1 MLDKKTYKDT
11 FSALHASGDTLKEVY
26 DMIEKRRRGSLG
38 RSFLAV
44 AAVVA
49 LMLALCAVAYA
60 ADWFGFRALLRPG
73 TTEFEGQT
81 YNNISLTQPQAVPPG
96 LDSSIAEKVENSK
109 AAWAEFSAWRVEH
122 DPMKDLPEVFQ
133 NVLGMGITD
142 LEDGGAE
149 LTCNTEDGLE
159 TRYATLEE
167 YAEFRALMDELNSY
181 DGEYAQGYGVSWAG
195 EEQALRDIAA
205 KYGLDLLGGF
215 RVLWS
220 SETTGLTGEG
230 FYTNAELAEMT
241 AEFGNSGSV
250 FYEPPAGFDKVYYY
264 DEGSFGLKFYLEA
277 PSGAGQLSCY
287 GYNSVY
293 STLSSG
299 GVMSWEADLSSFT
312 ERRHTAP
319 DGTELTILSN
329 GSDAYIYVYL
339 EDSFFA
345 MHVYGAEDMSD
356 ADVDYAADAINY
368 SNIGR

>member
-109 AAWAEFSAWRVEH
+109 AAWAEFSAWREEH

-149 LTCNTEDGLE
+149 LQCNTEDGLE
-159 TRYATLEE
+159 TRYATPEE
-167 YAEFRALMDELNSY
+167 YAQFRALMDELNSY

-195 EEQALRDIAA
+195 KPI
-205 KYGLDLLGGF
+205 
-215 RVLWS
+215 
-220 SETTGLTGEG
+220 
-230 FYTNAELAEMT
+230 
-241 AEFGNSGSV
+241 
-250 FYEPPAGFDKVYYY
+250 
-264 DEGSFGLKFYLEA
+264 
-277 PSGAGQLSCY
+277 
-287 GYNSVY
+287 
-293 STLSSG
+293 
-299 GVMSWEADLSSFT
+299 
-312 ERRHTAP
+312 
-319 DGTELTILSN
+319 
-329 GSDAYIYVYL
+329 
-339 EDSFFA
+339 
-345 MHVYGAEDMSD
+345 
-356 ADVDYAADAINY
+356 
-368 SNIGR
+368 

>member
-11 FSALHASGDTLKEVY
+11 FSALHASCDTLKEVY

-159 TRYATLEE
+159 TRYATPEE

-181 DGEYAQGYGVSWAG
+181 DGEYA
-195 EEQALRDIAA
+195 
-205 KYGLDLLGGF
+205 
-215 RVLWS
+215 
-220 SETTGLTGEG
+220 
-230 FYTNAELAEMT
+230 
-241 AEFGNSGSV
+241 
-250 FYEPPAGFDKVYYY
+250 
-264 DEGSFGLKFYLEA
+264 
-277 PSGAGQLSCY
+277 
-287 GYNSVY
+287 
-293 STLSSG
+293 
-299 GVMSWEADLSSFT
+299 
-312 ERRHTAP
+312 
-319 DGTELTILSN
+319 
-329 GSDAYIYVYL
+329 
-339 EDSFFA
+339 
-345 MHVYGAEDMSD
+345 
-356 ADVDYAADAINY
+356 
-368 SNIGR
+368 

>member
-1 MLDKKTYKDT
+1 MLDKKTYRET

-133 NVLGMGITD
+133 GVLGMGITD

-149 LTCNTEDGLE
+149 LQCNTEDGLE
-159 TRYATLEE
+159 TRYATPEE
-167 YAEFRALMDELNSY
+167 YAQFRALMDEL
-181 DGEYAQGYGVSWAG
+181 GEAAG
-195 EEQALRDIAA
+195 LSPAVLAPVLKTVGIAILTHISAEVCRDAKESGIAA
-205 KYGLDLLGGF
+205 FVETAGAAVALCVALPLLRAVLDT
-215 RVLWS
+215 V
-220 SETTGLTGEG
+220 TGL
-230 FYTNAELAEMT
+230 L
-241 AEFGNSGSV
+241 
-250 FYEPPAGFDKVYYY
+250 
-264 DEGSFGLKFYLEA
+264 
-277 PSGAGQLSCY
+277 
-287 GYNSVY
+287 
-293 STLSSG
+293 
-299 GVMSWEADLSSFT
+299 
-312 ERRHTAP
+312 
-319 DGTELTILSN
+319 
-329 GSDAYIYVYL
+329 
-339 EDSFFA
+339 
-345 MHVYGAEDMSD
+345 
-356 ADVDYAADAINY
+356 
-368 SNIGR
+368 